1 MKPEYYITDGTK
13 FVKQNINGQYK
24 TVSGMNLADVWDN
37 AKVAKSVLSN
47 SVPKVWRK
55 TFYVAKYENGDLIK
69 WSLSEDEKEE
79 RRDELTSANK
89 EKREYKLGLYSFK
102 EDKGIQ
108 DIIKGFEAVNTVL
121 KDTENLHFEL
131 KKELT
136 TLDLMLEDLKHYRL
150 KKKLGTVD
158 SYKFK
163 KLGDEIVLK
172 RVSIKNQLDI
182 LYKINQHRS
191 AIQNQ
196 IKDICNTIDAVRN
209 KTYTPRILL
218 DLFENDNLDIKVV

>member
-1 MKPEYYITDGTK
+1 MKPEYYITDGVK

-24 TVSGMNLADVWDN
+24 TVSSMNLADVWDN

-55 TFYVAKYENGDLIK
+55 TFYVVKYENGDLVK

-89 EKREYKLGLYSFK
+89 EKREYKLGLYSFN

-131 KKELT
+131 QKELT

-163 KLGDEIVLK
+163 KIGDEIVLK

-182 LYKINQHRS
+182 LHKINQHRS

-196 IKDICNTIDAVRN
+196 IKDICNSIAAVKN

>member
-55 TFYVAKYENGDLIK
+55 TLYVAKYENGDLIK

-79 RRDELTSANK
+79 RRDELTSTNK

-131 KKELT
+131 QKELT